1 MGLLI
6 SKEDFN
12 KWIEKYDW
20 LSTAKV
26 TTPTGGHQIIY
37 VTPAGHFVI
46 AIYNLKGDLEN
57 IAQPVTIIPTSM
69 PMRQGPGL
77 DLLGG
82 SHSPR

>member
-1 MGLLI
+1 MGLLL
-6 SKEDFN
+6 SKEDLS
-12 KWIEKYDW
+12 KYVEEHKW
-20 LSTAKV
+20 LSIAKAPI
-26 TTPTGGHQIIY
+26 PTGHQIIY

-57 IAQPVTIIPTSM
+57 IAPPVTIIPTSM

-82 SHSPR
+82 SHFPK

>member
-1 MGLLI
+1 MELLI
-6 SKEDFN
+6 SKEDFK

-20 LSTAKV
+20 LWIAKIA
-26 TTPTGGHQIIY
+26 TPTGHQFIY
-37 VTPAGHFVI
+37 VTPEGHFVI

-57 IAQPVTIIPTSM
+57 ILQPVTIMPTSM

-82 SHSPR
+82 SHRPK